1 MLTLLSQGARVGAHD
16 QHALRQADTL
26 CFARDIPGTRSV
38 CARDIVVVQQGQYY
52 HGGIAGNLWVVLD
65 VEGEVVPMLD
75 DETPVKWHTV
85 APELAGD
92 TFIETA
98 LTGERLLEYPLLNKG
113 SAFSEAERREL
124 GLLGLLP
131 PHVATMEQQL
141 ARTYE
146 NFRRKGSDLERYIFL
161 ASLQDRNETLFYRLL
176 QEHIR
181 EMSPIIY
188 TPEVGEACENYSH
201 IYRRARGLYIS
212 YPQRDDIE
220 TTLRNANHRHIRVIV
235 VTDGERI
242 LGLGD
247 LGLGGMGIP
256 VGKLALYT
264 LCAGIHPAT
273 TLPVMLDTGTNN
285 PALLDDPLYL
295 GWRHERVRGA
305 EYDAFIDAFVQ
316 GVRHTFPDAV
326 LQWEDF
332 AKDNARR
339 LLDRYQQNVRSFNDD
354 IQGTGAV
361 TLAGLLA
368 AMDVVG
374 STLAEQRIVVLGAGS
389 AATGICEQVVAAMVE
404 EGMSQPDARATIW
417 LVDSHGL
424 VHNGRSD
431 LDPSKRMYAQPYDR
445 ISGWGIATPGQF
457 TLEDVVRAVH
467 PTVLI
472 GTAALPGAFSET
484 IVREMARHTQRPIIF
499 PLSNPTAKS
508 EATPAD
514 LIAWTEGQAIVA
526 TGSPF
531 ADVTYGGRAF
541 EVGQCNNMFIFPG
554 VGLGVIASGAR
565 LVTNRMFVAAA
576 RALSACSPARRSLS
590 QALYPPLEEVR
601 AVSQRVAMAVAAAA
615 VDDGLAEPLAPPDL
629 DARIRETM
637 WEPRY
642 ASVRYASRQ

>member
-1 MLTLLSQGARVGAHD
+1 M
-16 QHALRQADTL
+16 
-26 CFARDIPGTRSV
+26 I
-38 CARDIVVVQQGQYY
+38 
-52 HGGIAGNLWVVLD
+52 
-65 VEGEVVPMLD
+65 D
-75 DETPVKWHTV
+75 DETHMRWHVTP
-85 APELAGD
+85 PEPTGD
-92 TFIETA
+92 AIIETA
-98 LTGERLLEYPLLNKG
+98 LTGERLLENPLLNKG
-113 SAFSEAERREL
+113 SAFTEAERREL

-220 TTLRNANHRHIRVIV
+220 AILRDASHRHIRVIV

-273 TLPVMLDTGTNN
+273 TLPVVLDTGTNN

-295 GWRHERVRGA
+295 GWRHERVRGV

-339 LLDRYQQNVRSFNDD
+339 LLDRYQQHVRSFNDD

-374 STLAEQRIVVLGAGS
+374 ATLPEQRIVVLGAGS

-404 EGMSQPDARATIW
+404 EGMSQSDARATIW

-424 VHNGRSD
+424 VHSGRSD
-431 LDPSKRMYAQPYDR
+431 LDPSKRIYAQPYDR
-445 ISGWGIATPGQF
+445 ISGWNAGTPATPGQF

-472 GTAALPGAFSET
+472 GTAALPGAFSEP
-484 IVREMARHTQRPIIF
+484 IVREMARSTQRPIIF

-508 EATPAD
+508 EAAPAD
-514 LIAWTEGQAIVA
+514 LIAWTEGRAIVA

-531 ADVTYGGRAF
+531 ADVAYGGRTV

-554 VGLGVIASGAR
+554 VGLGVVASGAR

-576 RALSACSPARRSLS
+576 RALSACSPARSGS
-590 QALYPPLEEVR
+590 GQALYPPLEEVR
-601 AVSQRVAMAVAAAA
+601 TVSQRVALAVAAAA
-615 VDDGLAEPLAPPDL
+615 ADEGLAEPLAPPDL
-629 DARIRETM
+629 DARIREIM

-642 ASVRYASRQ
+642 ATVRHAS

>member
-1 MLTLLSQGARVGAHD
+1 MFDGETYKRWHE
-16 QHALRQADTL
+16 AL
-26 CFARDIPGTRSV
+26 
-38 CARDIVVVQQGQYY
+38 
-52 HGGIAGNLWVVLD
+52 
-65 VEGEVVPMLD
+65 
-75 DETPVKWHTV
+75 
-85 APELAGD
+85 PEPRGD
-92 TFIETA
+92 AIIETA
-98 LTGERLLEYPLLNKG
+98 LTGERLLENPLLNKG
-113 SAFSEAERREL
+113 SAFTEAERREL

-220 TTLRNANHRHIRVIV
+220 AILRDASHRHIRVIV

-273 TLPVMLDTGTNN
+273 TLPVVLDTGTNN

-316 GVRHTFPDAV
+316 GVRHAFPDAV

-339 LLDRYQQNVRSFNDD
+339 LLDRYQQHVRSFNDD

-374 STLAEQRIVVLGAGS
+374 STLPEQRIVVLGAGS

-445 ISGWGIATPGQF
+445 ISGWDVATSATPGQF

-484 IVREMARHTQRPIIF
+484 IAREMARSTQRPIIF

-508 EATPAD
+508 EAAPAD
-514 LIAWTEGQAIVA
+514 LIAWTEGRAIVA

-531 ADVTYGGRAF
+531 ADVAYGGRTV

-576 RALSACSPARRSLS
+576 RALSACSPGRRSPS

-601 AVSQRVAMAVAAAA
+601 AVSQRVALAVAAAA
-615 VDDGLAEPLAPPDL
+615 VDEGLAEPLAPPDL

-642 ASVRYASRQ
+642 AAMRHASRH